1 MKLKSKFETQLI
13 FLNPM
18 LDQMSSMDQAETL
31 EEIEEIAPKLLT
43 AIAQF
48 ACADGAAVYRKKE
61 SVSNCYVPISCWAKE
76 GKTYSFLSEIDLEV
90 LPVTRTRF
98 ENQKPLI
105 FDQETKDD
113 EMMAERALFCSASL
127 KTVMLIPII
136 AQKKFCGFLKLN
148 DVALPMDK
156 QIFKIISSI
165 INHWGAIS
173 VRVITNL
180 FLQRQQERLEDALRV
195 EKKYSDIFSALTK
208 VYWQIYSLNLKTNM
222 YIEVFNGLNY
232 NKDNDM
238 RSDGITKEGF
248 QMALERFV
256 ADAYKGK
263 MIEFLDN
270 TTLSKRLANT
280 ESISMEYLAKNGLW
294 LSACYIVQSRD
305 EDGNVT
311 EALFAIQSVN
321 EHKQKE
327 LSYQERL
334 KRVAEEAKR
343 ANLAKMDFLRR
354 MSHDLRTPINGIR
367 GMLEISNRFPND
379 VQKLQEYRKKMWDA
393 SGYLLN
399 LINSI
404 LDMNKLESGQLVA
417 DHSSFNLLE
426 SLQNIYTIISTQ
438 ATEKGLKISSD
449 TSQIIHSHLI
459 GSPLYLNQILINV
472 VNNAVKYTPAGGTI
486 ELSCKEEMA
495 SKEYSKYCFVIRDTG
510 IGMSSEFQAHVYE
523 AFSQEHSQI
532 FNGYAGTGLGLAITK
547 QLVEFLNGTIDFES
561 KPGKGTT
568 FRIDLP
574 FQIDYAEQA
583 EKKRK
588 STTFDLSGK
597 KILLVEDNELNLEI
611 AKFILEDAGAQVGV
625 AQNGQEAVARFR
637 EASPFSY
644 ALILM
649 DIMMPIMNG
658 YEATKAIRSMARP
671 DSRMV
676 PIIAMSANA
685 FQDDI
690 AESKRVG
697 MNEHLSK
704 PLDSVKLLNSI
715 AKYM

>member
-1 MKLKSKFETQLI
+1 MT
-13 FLNPM
+13 
-18 LDQMSSMDQAETL
+18 D
-31 EEIEEIAPKLLT
+31 
-43 AIAQF
+43 
-48 ACADGAAVYRKKE
+48 
-61 SVSNCYVPISCWAKE
+61 
-76 GKTYSFLSEIDLEV
+76 SFLQEIDLAA
-90 LPVTRTRF
+90 LPVTRARF
-98 ENQKPLI
+98 ENQKPLV
-105 FDQETKDD
+105 FDQEIEDD
-113 EMMAERALFCSASL
+113 EMIAERKLFCSASL
-127 KTVMLIPII
+127 KTVMLIPIM
-136 AQKKFCGFLKLN
+136 AQKRFCGFLKLN

-173 VRVITNL
+173 VRAVTNI

-222 YIEVFNGLNY
+222 YIEVFNDLNY
-232 NKDNDM
+232 NRDNDM

-256 ADAYKGK
+256 ADAYKVQ

-270 TTLSKRLANT
+270 TTLPKRLANT

-305 EDGNVT
+305 EDGNVA

-321 EHKQKE
+321 EHKQ
-327 LSYQERL
+327 
-334 KRVAEEAKR
+334 
-343 ANLAKMDFLRR
+343 
-354 MSHDLRTPINGIR
+354 
-367 GMLEISNRFPND
+367 ND
-379 VQKLQEYRKKMWDA
+379 VQKLQEYRKKMWNA

-417 DHSSFNLLE
+417 DQSPFNLLE

-449 TSQIIHSHLI
+449 TSRVIHSHLI

-486 ELSCKEEMA
+486 ELFCKEEMI
-495 SKEYSKYCFVIRDTG
+495 SRECSRYCFVIRDTG
-510 IGMSSEFQAHVYE
+510 IGMSSEFQTHVFE

-547 QLVEFLNGTIDFES
+547 QLVEFLNGTIGFES

-574 FQIDYAEQA
+574 FQIDYSEQT
-583 EKKRK
+583 EKKIK
-588 STTFDLSGK
+588 SNHSDLSGK
-597 KILLVEDNELNLEI
+597 KFFLL
-611 AKFILEDAGAQVGV
+611 
-625 AQNGQEAVARFR
+625 RT
-637 EASPFSY
+637 
-644 ALILM
+644 
-649 DIMMPIMNG
+649 MN
-658 YEATKAIRSMARP
+658 
-671 DSRMV
+671 
-676 PIIAMSANA
+676 
-685 FQDDI
+685 
-690 AESKRVG
+690 
-697 MNEHLSK
+697 
-704 PLDSVKLLNSI
+704 
-715 AKYM
+715 